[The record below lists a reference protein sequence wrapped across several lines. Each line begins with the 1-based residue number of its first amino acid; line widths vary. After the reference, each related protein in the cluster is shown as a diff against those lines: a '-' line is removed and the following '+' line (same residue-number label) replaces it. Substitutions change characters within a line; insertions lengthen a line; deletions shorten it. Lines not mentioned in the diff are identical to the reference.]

1 MLKFSIVVPIFLL
14 VLGCSIAKAQP
25 VNEVAENQ
33 LAFQY
38 FQNKEYEKAVVI
50 YQKLFGG
57 SNSKLYF
64 SSYLKCLIELK
75 QWEEGEKAI
84 RKQMKQQKNDPTYLI
99 ELGYLYKLQQKEAK
113 AKKIYEDAISDL
125 KADKNKIRLTANAF
139 VAKQE
144 FDYALLTYQ
153 QAIKYTGEPY
163 HFELANIYAYKRQY
177 QAMIDQYLD
186 LISKD
191 VTQRENVQTRLQP
204 YVTSLDNPVRQLLKT
219 SLYKRIQQPTGDQT
233 TFTEILVWLL
243 IQEKDF
249 ESALVQVKALD
260 RRRNESGDRVLEM
273 ADLAISNQA
282 YDVATKAYEYVL
294 QKGTRSPLYYQ
305 AKTGYLTVLYDKVE
319 KGFVNSYSEIEKI
332 ETQYKET
339 ISEFGEGNSY
349 PLILK
354 LAHLQA
360 YYLDKTQ
367 NALQLLEPLMQRR
380 MLPDLMSQIKLEYA
394 DVLLVTG
401 DIWEAALV
409 YGQVENN
416 YENSPIGA
424 EARFRK
430 SKLAYYQGNFKWAEA
445 QLDILKASTS
455 KLIANDACNLALL
468 ISDNTINDEDTTYEA
483 LQIYARAELLMLQYK
498 DSLAILTLDTLL
510 KKFSSHT
517 LADEAIYHEG
527 QIAMRAKKYDKAAE
541 FYEKIA
547 QNYAS
552 DILADDALWK
562 LATLYDNQLKDK
574 NKAMEYYK
582 RILTDHGNSIYVV
595 EARKEY
601 RRLRGN

>member
-99 ELGYLYKLQQKEAK
+99 ELGYLYKLQQKEDK

-416 YENSPIGA
+416 YENSPIGS

-430 SKLAYYQGNFKWAEA
+430 SK
-445 QLDILKASTS
+445 
-455 KLIANDACNLALL
+455 
-468 ISDNTINDEDTTYEA
+468 
-483 LQIYARAELLMLQYK
+483 
-498 DSLAILTLDTLL
+498 
-510 KKFSSHT
+510 
-517 LADEAIYHEG
+517 
-527 QIAMRAKKYDKAAE
+527 
-541 FYEKIA
+541 
-547 QNYAS
+547 
-552 DILADDALWK
+552 
-562 LATLYDNQLKDK
+562 
-574 NKAMEYYK
+574 
-582 RILTDHGNSIYVV
+582 
-595 EARKEY
+595 
-601 RRLRGN
+601 